1 MEDAIF
7 EDCRVLI
14 KGAGD
19 LATGVAWRLWRAGFP
34 LAMTELSQP
43 LALRRCVAFAE
54 AIHTGETSVEGV
66 TARRVEAVAEAPA
79 AWAQGVIPVFVDSQA
94 ALLAQLR
101 PEVVVDAIMAKR
113 NLGTHLEEAPLVIG
127 LGPGFTAGMDVHV
140 VIETNRGHYLGR
152 ALWSGSAQPDTGTP
166 GAIAGQ
172 DKERVVRAPARGVFV
187 ASRQIGEQVK
197 VGDLLGQVDGTPV
210 LAPLSGVLRGLVH
223 TGLQVEKNLKI
234 GDIDPRGDPDYCRT
248 ISDKALA
255 IGGGVLEA
263 ILVYLREKKRGT

>member
-1 MEDAIF
+1 MNEPVF

-19 LATGVAWRLWRAGFP
+19 LASGVAWRLWRAGFP
-34 LAMTELSQP
+34 LAMTELPQP

-54 AIHTGETSVEGV
+54 AIYAGETIVEGI
-66 TARRVEAVAEAPA
+66 TARRVEGASAIPG
-79 AWAQGVIPVFVDSQA
+79 AWAQGVIPVLVDSQA
-94 ALLAQLR
+94 DLLARLR
-101 PEVVVDAIMAKR
+101 PEVVVDAIMAKK
-113 NLGTHLEEAPLVIG
+113 NLGTSLDEAPLVIG
-127 LGPGFTAGMDVHV
+127 LGPGFTAGLDVHV

-166 GAIAGQ
+166 GTIAGQ
-172 DKERVVRAPARGVFV
+172 DKERVVRAPVRGVFV
-187 ASRQIGEQVK
+187 ASRQIGELVEA
-197 VGDLLGQVDGTPV
+197 GDVLGAVDGTPV

-223 TGLQVEKNLKI
+223 TGLQVETNLKI
-234 GDIDPRGDPDYCRT
+234 GDIDSRGDPDHCRT

-263 ILVYLREKKRGT
+263 ILVYWRGKKRGA

>member
-1 MEDAIF
+1 MNEPVF

-19 LATGVAWRLWRAGFP
+19 LASGVAWRLWRAGFP
-34 LAMTELSQP
+34 LAMTELPQP

-54 AIHTGETSVEGV
+54 AIYAGETSVEGI
-66 TARRVEAVAEAPA
+66 TARRVEGASAIPG
-79 AWAQGVIPVFVDSQA
+79 AWAQGVIPVLVDSQA
-94 ALLAQLR
+94 DLLARLR
-101 PEVVVDAIMAKR
+101 PEVVVDAIMAKK
-113 NLGTHLEEAPLVIG
+113 NLGTSLDEAPLVIG
-127 LGPGFTAGMDVHV
+127 LGPGFTAGVDVQV

-166 GAIAGQ
+166 GTIAGQ
-172 DKERVVRAPARGVFV
+172 DKERVVRAPVRGVFV
-187 ASRQIGEQVK
+187 ASCQIGELVE
-197 VGDLLGQVDGTPV
+197 VGDVLGVVDGKPV

-223 TGLQVEKNLKI
+223 TGLQVETNLKI
-234 GDIDPRGDPDYCRT
+234 GDIDPRGDPDHCRT

-263 ILVYLREKKRGT
+263 ILVYWRGKKRGA

>member
-1 MEDAIF
+1 MF
-7 EDCRVLI
+7 EDSRVLI

-34 LAMTELSQP
+34 LVMTELPQP

-54 AIHTGETSVEGV
+54 AIYTGETCVEGI
-66 TARRVEAVAEAPA
+66 TARRIEAVSAVPGT
-79 AWAQGVIPVFVDSQA
+79 WAQGVIPVVVDNQA
-94 ALLAQLR
+94 ALQADLG
-101 PEVVVDAIMAKR
+101 PEVVVDAIMAKK
-113 NLGTHLEEAPLVIG
+113 NLGTRLDEAPLVIG
-127 LGPGFTAGMDVHV
+127 IGPGFTAGVDVHV

-152 ALWSGSAQPDTGTP
+152 AMWSGSAQPDTGTP
-166 GAIAGQ
+166 GIITGL
-172 DKERVVRAPARGVFV
+172 DRERVVRAPVRGRFI
-187 ASRQIGEQVK
+187 ASFQIGEQVK
-197 VGDLLGQVDGTPV
+197 AGDLLGEVDGTPV

-223 TGLQVEKNLKI
+223 TGLQVEANLKI

>member
-54 AIHTGETSVEGV
+54 AIYAGETSVEGV
-66 TARRVEAVAEAPA
+66 TARRVEAASAIPG

-94 ALLAQLR
+94 DLLARLR

-113 NLGTHLEEAPLVIG
+113 NLGTHLDDAPLVIG
-127 LGPGFTAGMDVHV
+127 LGPGFTAGVDVHV

-166 GAIAGQ
+166 GVIGGQ
-172 DKERVVRAPARGVFV
+172 DKERVVRAPAEGVFV
-187 ASRQIGEQVK
+187 ASRQIGEQVLA
-197 VGDLLGQVDGTPV
+197 GDLLGHVDGTPV
-210 LAPLSGVLRGLVH
+210 LAPLSGVLRGLAH
-223 TGLQVEKNLKI
+223 TGLQVEASLKI
-234 GDIDPRGDPDYCRT
+234 GDIDPRGDPDHCRT

-263 ILVYLREKKRGT
+263 ILVYLRAKKRG